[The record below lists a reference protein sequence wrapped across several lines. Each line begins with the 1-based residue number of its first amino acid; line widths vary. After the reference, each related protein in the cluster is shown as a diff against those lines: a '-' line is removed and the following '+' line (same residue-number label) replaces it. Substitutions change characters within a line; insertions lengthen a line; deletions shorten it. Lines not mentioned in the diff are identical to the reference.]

1 MKKKVLMKASLAL
14 MLCMLFA
21 VSAYAEVETSYGI
34 NFRLR
39 QETWD
44 NLTDFRSTD
53 GNASN
58 GAQISNDTNF
68 WRLRTQLWSKL
79 DVNKEYIG
87 YVRLANEARYYMDT
101 TSTSNKLGL
110 NKDEL
115 LFDNLFVK
123 ANKAAGLP
131 VDVTYGRQDFLGAFG
146 EGFLI
151 VDGTPGDGSRTYYFD
166 AARAL
171 VKINEAWNVDL
182 VYISN
187 HNQEDR
193 LPMAFST
200 PKRTLDGSDN
210 DGLIVYGRGKIGD
223 NLILEPYYIWKM
235 ESTITSPN
243 PLISSSQIP
252 TLRLNTYGAHAVYG
266 FGSGWNLHGE
276 VALQSGDY
284 DNGNTREGLGW
295 YAFIGRTYDN
305 VAFKPSF
312 DLGYIYLSGDD
323 PATTTKNE
331 AWDPLWSR
339 YPWMSELY
347 SLTLATESPDRIPAY
362 WSNLKMYRIAMNF
375 ALPNDSGLGLSYS
388 LLQANENTI
397 SSVPAS
403 SIFSADGKTRG
414 HLVIAKL
421 SHKFS
426 KTVDG
431 YVTVEDFVPGNYYK
445 PANQDNATFV
455 RWELQW
461 KI

>member
-1 MKKKVLMKASLAL
+1 MRKKILVKASLVF
-14 MLCMLFA
+14 MLGLLFA
-21 VSAYAEVETSYGI
+21 VSAYAEVTTTYGI

-44 NLTDFRSTD
+44 NLNDFRSTD
-53 GNASN
+53 GTAAN

-68 WRLRTQLWSKL
+68 WRLRTQLWSMV
-79 DVNKEYIG
+79 DFNKQYIG

-101 TSTSNKLGL
+101 TSPQNKLGL

-115 LFDNLFVK
+115 LFDNLYVK
-123 ANKAAGLP
+123 ANNAAGLP
-131 VDVTYGRQDFLGAFG
+131 VDITYGRQDFLGVFG

-166 AARAL
+166 AFRGLLAL
-171 VKINEAWNVDL
+171 SDKWNVDL

-193 LPMAFST
+193 LPIAFSA

-210 DGLIVYGRGKIGD
+210 DGAVFYFRGKLSD
-223 NLILEPYYIWKM
+223 NLTLEPYYIWKK
-235 ESTITSPN
+235 ESQ
-243 PLISSSQIP
+243 ISAAIP

-266 FGSGWNLHGE
+266 FGGGWKLHGE
-276 VALQSGDY
+276 LAVQDGQY
-284 DNGNTREGLGW
+284 DNGNKREGLGW

-312 DLGYIYLSGDD
+312 DLGYVYLSGDD
-323 PATTTKNE
+323 PTTKTKNE
-331 AWDPLWSR
+331 EWDPLWSR

-347 SLTLATESPDRIPAY
+347 SLSLATESPDRLPAY
-362 WSNLKMYRIAMNF
+362 WSNLKMYRIALNF
-375 ALPNDSGLGLSYS
+375 ALPNATGLGLSYN
-388 LLQANENTI
+388 LLLANDP
-397 SSVPAS
+397 PAYQNAP
-403 SIFSADGKTRG
+403 IFSLDNKTRG
-414 HLVIAKL
+414 QLVVAKL
-421 SHKFS
+421 SHTFS

-431 YVTVEDFVPGNYYK
+431 YVTIEDFFPGNYYA
-445 PANQDNATFV
+445 PSNRDAATFV